1 MSYFH
6 TWTHVFTLTPHINVC
21 CENCNMQQIFYDR
34 VLLPPFFSSAVYL
47 EEMDTKTQGYADH

>member
-1 MSYFH
+1 MYSH
-6 TWTHVFTLTPHINVC
+6 QPHINVC
-21 CENCNMQQIFYDR
+21 CENRNMQQIFYDR